1 MNLKTIFKNL
11 IYFNTSQNL
20 KDNVLKKIDKK
31 KKLYLYYYPFIC
43 GFMSFLSIIIFVLS
57 YSEVQYEY
65 TPSLIFMGV
74 STGIFLVVILEIAK
88 LWKKLNT

>member
-31 KKLYLYYYPFIC
+31 KKLYLYYYPFIY
-43 GFMSFLSIIIFVLS
+43 GFMSFLSIVIFVLS
-57 YSEVQYEY
+57 YS
-65 TPSLIFMGV
+65 
-74 STGIFLVVILEIAK
+74 
-88 LWKKLNT
+88 